1 MDKDGIGMQSKKPFL
16 LLQSRS
22 EDEAS
27 DDEYQA
33 FLKFGGLKPAELT
46 RLRLDMGMRPQI
58 ALDDYAGVLMGG
70 GAANFAY
77 GDAQKSPEQRE
88 FEAYILPLIQR
99 IVATDTP
106 FLGACLGVGAL
117 VTALGGRTS
126 FDYSEAVGAVDI
138 RLTPEAKNDPLL
150 AGMPAEFRGFV
161 GHKEGVVE
169 PPSRCVVLARSS
181 TCVQMLRVGR
191 NVYATQFHPE
201 LDAAGLALRIN
212 IYKHAGY
219 FAPSEAQ
226 SLIDAVRRE
235 HVTEPVKILQQ
246 FIKRYK

>member
-1 MDKDGIGMQSKKPFL
+1 MTKPFL
-16 LLQSRS
+16 LLQSRP
-22 EDEAS
+22 EAEAS

-46 RLRLDMGMRPQI
+46 RLRLDMGMRPQV

-77 GDAQKSPEQRE
+77 DDTQKSPEQRE

-138 RLTPEAKNDPLL
+138 KLTPEAKNDPLL

-226 SLIDAVRRE
+226 SLIDTVRRE

>member
-1 MDKDGIGMQSKKPFL
+1 MHSKKPFL

-46 RLRLDMGMRPQI
+46 RLRLDMGMRPQV

-77 GDAQKSPEQRE
+77 DDTQKSPEQRE
-88 FEAYILPLIQR
+88 FEAYILPLVQR

-226 SLIDAVRRE
+226 ALIDVVRRE

>member
-1 MDKDGIGMQSKKPFL
+1 MDKDRIGMQAKKPLL

-46 RLRLDMGMRPQI
+46 RLRLDMGMRPQV

-77 GDAQKSPEQRE
+77 DDAQKSPEQRE

-138 RLTPEAKNDPLL
+138 KLTPEAKNDPLL

-226 SLIDAVRRE
+226 SLIDTVRRE

>member
-1 MDKDGIGMQSKKPFL
+1 MTKPFL
-16 LLQSRS
+16 LLQSRP

-27 DDEYQA
+27 DDEYAA
-33 FLKFGGLKPAELT
+33 FLKFGGLQPEQLQ
-46 RLRLDMGMRPQI
+46 RLRLDRSEFSPVN
-58 ALDDYAGVLMGG
+58 LDDYSGIFMGG
-70 GAANFAY
+70 GPANFAY
-77 GDAQKSPEQRE
+77 PPEEKSPEQLQ
-88 FEAYILPLIQR
+88 FEDYIMPLIQR
-99 IVATDTP
+99 IVANDTP

-138 RLTPEAKNDPLL
+138 RLTPEAKNDQLL

-201 LDAAGLALRIN
+201 LDADGLALRIN

-226 SLIDAVRRE
+226 ALIDAVRRE

>member
-1 MDKDGIGMQSKKPFL
+1 M
-16 LLQSRS
+16 
-22 EDEAS
+22 
-27 DDEYQA
+27 
-33 FLKFGGLKPAELT
+33 KFGGLQPEQLQ
-46 RLRLDMGMRPQI
+46 RLRLDRGEFSPVN
-58 ALDDYAGVLMGG
+58 LDDYSGIFMGG
-70 GAANFAY
+70 GPANFAY
-77 GDAQKSPEQRE
+77 PPEEKSPEQLQ
-88 FEAYILPLIQR
+88 FEDYIMPLLRR
-99 IVATDTP
+99 IATEDKP
-106 FLGACLGVGAL
+106 FLGTCLGVGAL
-117 VTALGGRTS
+117 VTALGGQTD
-126 FDYSEAVGAVDI
+126 FDHGEPVCAVDI
-138 RLTPEAKNDPLL
+138 NLTPEAQDDPLL
-150 AGMPAEFRGFV
+150 AGLPASFRGFV

-235 HVTEPVKILQQ
+235 HVTEPVKILRQ